1 MDSFTKSRADQLT
14 EVEDRSRNRALL
26 IVSLSTVFGL
36 SVWFST
42 NAIAPALQA
51 EKGFSVGDIA
61 WLTIAVQMGFV
72 AGSLLIAVTNLADLI
87 PARRLYGV
95 AAIAAGVM
103 NLLVIPIDN
112 FALVIVVRFATGM
125 FLGGVYPPGM
135 KILSGW
141 FVKGRGIALG
151 AMIGALTIGSGSPH
165 LLRSLFSDQW
175 EATIIGSS
183 ILSLLGGLM
192 VWVLV
197 SDGPHDVKGAT
208 FAPRYMLRLFTNRAQ
223 RLTLIGYLG
232 HMWELYAMWAWIGAF
247 LLAVVGTKPLVG
259 DRLELASALAF
270 AVFAAGAVASFG
282 AGLLAE
288 RYGRAYVTAGAMGIS
303 GGLALFIGFIPTE
316 LSVLIVILALIWGA
330 AVIADSA
337 QFSTAMTE
345 LSDPAYRGTMLTFQT
360 GIGFALTAITIR
372 LVPVIVDAS
381 GWGPAFAMLAIGPAI
396 GIVAMLYLRRLPE
409 AAAMAN
415 GKR

>member
-1 MDSFTKSRADQLT
+1 MT
-14 EVEDRSRNRALL
+14 ESEGKARNRALL
-26 IVSLSTVFGL
+26 LVSLSTVFGL

-42 NAIAPALQA
+42 NAIAPALET
-51 EKGFSVGDIA
+51 EKGFSDGDIA

-72 AGSLLIAVTNLADLI
+72 AGSLLIALTNLADLI

-95 AAIAAGVM
+95 AAIGAGLM
-103 NLLVIPIDN
+103 NILVIPVDN
-112 FALVIVVRFATGM
+112 FALVIIVRFITGM

-141 FVKGRGIALG
+141 FVRGRGIALG

-183 ILSLLGGLM
+183 ILSLLGGLL
-192 VWVLV
+192 VWTVV

-208 FAPRYMLRLFTNRAQ
+208 FAPRYMLRLFTERAQ

-247 LLAVVGTKPLVG
+247 LLAVVGTRPLIG

-270 AVFAAGAVASFG
+270 AVFAAGAIASFA

-288 RYGRAYVTAGAMGIS
+288 RFGRAYVTSGAMAIS
-303 GGLALFIGFIPTE
+303 GGLALFIGYIPADM
-316 LSVLIVILALIWGA
+316 SVVIVLLALVWGA

-360 GIGFALTAITIR
+360 GIGFALTAVTIR
-372 LVPVIVDAS
+372 LVPIIEDAS
-381 GWGPAFAMLAIGPAI
+381 GWGPAFALLAIGPAI
-396 GIVAMLYLRRLPE
+396 GIAAMLYLRRLPE